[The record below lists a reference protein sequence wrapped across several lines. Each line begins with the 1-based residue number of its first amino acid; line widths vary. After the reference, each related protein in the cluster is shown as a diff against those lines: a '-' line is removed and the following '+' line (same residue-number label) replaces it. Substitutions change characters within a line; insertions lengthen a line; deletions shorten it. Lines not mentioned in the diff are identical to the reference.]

1 MLERITAER
10 VDLYS
15 YVLSS
20 RKNIPISVKPVL
32 VDDLVPTEDE
42 IKEPVKNI
50 RRNRSGGP
58 SRMRAEHMKGWL
70 AASKQKKREATEEG
84 EGNTDDEEGGPEEP
98 HWERLVDLIQ
108 TAFREG
114 DLA

>member
-1 MLERITAER
+1 M
-10 VDLYS
+10 
-15 YVLSS
+15 
-20 RKNIPISVKPVL
+20 
-32 VDDLVPTEDE
+32 PTEDE
-42 IKEPVKNI
+42 IKEPVKNLL
-50 RRNRSGGP
+50 RNRSGGQ
-58 SRMRAEHMKGWL
+58 SVMRAEHLKGWL
-70 AASKQKKREATEEG
+70 AASKQKKREAAEEG